1 MKLKNTTMD
10 TLFWVLQGLL
20 AFMMFMPGMLKLT
33 NNTAGLIKK
42 GNGRMDWAE
51 DVSETQMKL
60 IGLVEVLAA
69 LGLILPHALGIL
81 PILTPIAAVGVILTM
96 LGALA
101 LHVKRND
108 GIGAIVPN
116 ILIMLIAFAVAYGRF
131 VLVPFS

>member
-1 MKLKNTTMD
+1 MD